1 MARLF
6 WLSDEA
12 WARMSRTCLTANPA
26 NLGSM
31 TGA

>member
-12 WARMSRTCLTANPA
+12 WARIEPHLPHGQPA